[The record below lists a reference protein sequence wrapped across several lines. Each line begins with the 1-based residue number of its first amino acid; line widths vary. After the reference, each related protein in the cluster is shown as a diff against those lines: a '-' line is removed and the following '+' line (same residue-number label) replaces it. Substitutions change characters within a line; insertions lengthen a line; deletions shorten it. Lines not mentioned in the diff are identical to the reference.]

1 MFAKLAIR
9 NVQRQIRSYLIYFVT
24 VALSIALMFAAN
36 NLSYSNRVREL
47 AAISS
52 DMSTMFT
59 MVTVLSC
66 MVTALVL
73 SYATGFMLKLRK
85 KEFGMY
91 LTLGM
96 TRRNIQTLFA
106 CETGLI
112 SGLALFV
119 GVAAG
124 LVIFQLLS
132 ALFAYIMDVPFSVSA
147 YSAQGILL
155 TFAVSI
161 ALFLLSTLS
170 SLWYL
175 KKVTISELL
184 KEENAEK
191 SEKHPLL
198 WSLLAAV
205 SLMGLAVCLLITYRS
220 LMAAFHSSEEGVSL
234 LLWLAVDL
242 VMVFLAHFTLSRALA
257 GTLLR
262 INRLKNR
269 GTNTVVLRGLS
280 GKMTVNSLLIGALAT
295 LLVFA
300 VGMSNVSLAE
310 KIYSDYS
317 LDWDCPY
324 DVMAM
329 FDLSEEQDISMEEG
343 REIVERYSPITG
355 QIDYQL
361 YSSGETALCSGI
373 QGYELMDWTDKFMP
387 LSQFNRLL
395 TGCGYAPVVLENEYL
410 LITVVQEICD
420 LDFSGRSVTLNGT
433 EYSWAGSS
441 TYYPDLTRE
450 LYYFVIP
457 DAALDGMK
465 PTDICAAYTL
475 ENSHV
480 DSEAL
485 VQELLYTRQTENGPD
500 EQSDHR
506 VREYWRLYGNA
517 TAGTLIIGTL
527 YVSTVFV
534 CMALAILSVKTL
546 STLDDERR
554 RFAVLY
560 RLGADE
566 KTQKAALL
574 RQTGA
579 FFLMP
584 AVLPLLMT
592 VPIGLVF
599 GKVYEVWN
607 FSGLGGHKAM
617 ETAVLISLVMAGV
630 YALYFFITYRIACDH
645 VICCGTEKFRREG
658 LER

>member
-1 MFAKLAIR
+1 MFAKLALR
-9 NVQRQIRSYLIYFVT
+9 NVRRQIRNYLIYFVT
-24 VALSIALMFAAN
+24 VALSIALLFAVN
-36 NLSYSNRVREL
+36 NLSCSDRVRQL
-47 AAISS
+47 TAISS
-52 DMSTMFT
+52 DMRSMFV

-66 MVTALVL
+66 LVTALVL

-96 TRRNIQTLFA
+96 TRRNIRTLFV
-106 CETGLI
+106 CETGLL
-112 SGLALFV
+112 SGLALVV

-132 ALFAYIMDVPFSVSA
+132 ALFAYIMDVPFTVSA
-147 YSAQGILL
+147 YSAPGILL
-155 TFAVSI
+155 TLAVSL
-161 ALFLLSTLS
+161 ALFLLSALS

-184 KEENAEK
+184 KEEPAEK

-198 WSLLAAV
+198 WCLLAAV
-205 SLMGLAVCLLITYRS
+205 TLAGLVAGLVVTYRS
-220 LMAAFHSSEEGVSL
+220 LMAAFHGQEGLGL

-242 VMVFLAHFTLSRALA
+242 VMVFLSHFTLSRALA

-262 INRLKNR
+262 SGRLKNK
-269 GTNTVVLRGLS
+269 GTNTVVLRSLS

-329 FDLSEEQDISMEEG
+329 FDLSEEPGISMEEG
-343 REIVERYSPITG
+343 RAIVERYSPITG

-361 YSSGETALCSGI
+361 YTSGETTLCGGI
-373 QGYELMDWTDKFMP
+373 PGYEVMNWTDTFMP

-395 TGCGYAPVVLENEYL
+395 TGCGLAPVELENEYL
-410 LITVVQEICD
+410 LVTVVQEICD
-420 LDFSGRSVTLNGT
+420 VDFSDRTVTLNGT

-450 LYYFVIP
+450 LCYFVIP
-457 DAALDGMK
+457 DAALAGMR
-465 PTDICAAYTL
+465 PSDVFAAYTL
-475 ENSHV
+475 ENSRI
-480 DSEAL
+480 DSEDL
-485 VQELLYTRQTENGPD
+485 VQELLYTRQAEGGAE
-500 EQSDHR
+500 EQCDHR

-517 TAGTLIIGTL
+517 TAGTLIIGTV

-534 CMALAILSVKTL
+534 CMALAILSLKTL

-566 KTQKAALL
+566 KTQRAALL

-579 FFLMP
+579 FFLLP
-584 AVLPLLMT
+584 AVLPLLLT
-592 VPIGLVF
+592 VPIGLLF
-599 GKVYEVWN
+599 GQVYELWG
-607 FSGLGGHKAM
+607 FAGLSGQAAM
-617 ETAVLISLVMAGV
+617 ETAVLIAAVLAGV

-645 VICCGTEKFRREG
+645 VICRGGEG
-658 LER
+658 